1 MWPPDE
7 RGVDA
12 GVVGGRDVGL
22 VVPDEQRRLDADL
35 LERTLDVVR
44 RGFLPGETRDRRL
57 PSVGDLE
64 PVRQSEVIEQE
75 IDGRLLVRGDDRERG
90 VEMPDHVDVVV
101 RRLAATSGIG
111 HLCDARHLVADPP
124 ELRRIDAVLLA
135 DVGQRGRVDADSEL
149 LHVGDRRIG
158 DADAV
163 ERVPRG
169 LAERVERSPPDQH
182 PVVVENDGVVH
193 DRTLRERAAKRFH
206 RYTTNDVG
214 TVALE
219 TAHGWLE
226 VAAADRNTR
235 RSCRDRLQLPSL
247 YTVTTAT
254 FSVPFSHA
262 NSPERLYETV
272 AAYDLVITPD
282 GPLASTLNRQLD
294 RPHLGPFAIPPRRH
308 AAGRRERAEDRLA
321 FLELVDHHTISW
333 KRSAYAIGNIL
344 QCWEHQGSHEAIL
357 GYDTYVDDATER
369 AVERIGE
376 LDTTSME
383 LTTGTL
389 DPELDIAVIAPEM
402 LTPLERSYL
411 PEEYD
416 AVELFTDEPF
426 DLPPFRILDSPT
438 AIVDAVESA
447 ITETNAE
454 NVGIVLDRASEYSPL
469 VESALEAADIPF
481 FGGPGFIDVPEHRTF
496 LQLLRAAHYGTDT
509 RISEIR
515 PLLAALGIEVDVDH
529 EEKRL
534 HETDIPALS
543 WLVTFCDEVG
553 QYTYGEALT
562 TFEQRAGCD
571 LTAFREEL
579 ATLGIVDEAITEGG
593 VDELGFYL
601 QSYEVPMEREN
612 EGVLLADAKSASYV
626 GRDVVFFLGLDDG
639 WTHSPPRRPWVDQ
652 DAQYTRNVQRFQ
664 LLLQS
669 GDERHYLVQDSTGG
683 SPVTPCLY
691 FEELLDEEFE
701 RFSDLP
707 STRHTQQPETTSTTA
722 FEKPPTEA
730 TNESVEMISQ
740 STLSTYVNSPR
751 DHYFSRLV
759 DSPDRDYFIEGN
771 LYHDFAEFYV
781 NHPTFVDTEVIDE
794 VVDLMCTEARS
805 LVRSVDEAVL
815 RAEYRVGLETIIEY
829 LDEHPP
835 SDGAF
840 LTPAS
845 GFGTNAIAEH
855 FDRDVDSP
863 VTERWF
869 EDSDLGIK
877 GLIDLVHSRTHL
889 LDFKSGSKKSARDIV
904 TNSALDEPAD
914 TPNFQA
920 LLYLTYWRSRES
932 NERLAFTFFHFLET
946 VDEAITGDADLED
959 TLTTVTYY
967 PTTAAEY
974 VSREAFFD
982 RLLEDGP
989 NDCQKT
995 LGKIDYD
1002 TYAALFDAES
1012 LPRTT
1017 DSDELIESP
1026 FGQTMMDRLRTHV
1039 GEYKYVTKGTKQV
1052 LRQIATVQAQ
1062 NYFKTDLDAFE
1073 AFVDDRIAELN
1084 RRRSGD
1090 ERFPIEGLGGEP
1102 NYRYVDN
1109 RDLLLEGDQ

>member
-1 MWPPDE
+1 
-7 RGVDA
+7 
-12 GVVGGRDVGL
+12 
-22 VVPDEQRRLDADL
+22 
-35 LERTLDVVR
+35 
-44 RGFLPGETRDRRL
+44 
-57 PSVGDLE
+57 
-64 PVRQSEVIEQE
+64 
-75 IDGRLLVRGDDRERG
+75 
-90 VEMPDHVDVVV
+90 MPFPH
-101 RRLAATSGIG
+101 
-111 HLCDARHLVADPP
+111 
-124 ELRRIDAVLLA
+124 
-135 DVGQRGRVDADSEL
+135 
-149 LHVGDRRIG
+149 
-158 DADAV
+158 
-163 ERVPRG
+163 
-169 LAERVERSPPDQH
+169 
-182 PVVVENDGVVH
+182 
-193 DRTLRERAAKRFH
+193 AK
-206 RYTTNDVG
+206 
-214 TVALE
+214 
-219 TAHGWLE
+219 
-226 VAAADRNTR
+226 
-235 RSCRDRLQLPSL
+235 SS
-247 YTVTTAT
+247 
-254 FSVPFSHA
+254 
-262 NSPERLYETV
+262 ERLYDAV
-272 AAYDLVITPD
+272 AEYDLVITPD

-294 RPHLGPFAIPPRRH
+294 RPHLGSFAIPPRRH

-321 FLELVDHHTISW
+321 FLEMVDHHPISW

-344 QCWEHQGSHEAIL
+344 QCWEHQGSHDAIL
-357 GYDTYVDDATER
+357 GYDSYVDDATER

-383 LTTGTL
+383 LTTGKL
-389 DPELDIAVIAPEM
+389 DSELDIAVIAPEM

-416 AVELFTDEPF
+416 TVELFTDDSF

-438 AIVDAVESA
+438 AIVDAVENA
-447 ITETNAE
+447 ITETNAD
-454 NVGIVLDRASEYSPL
+454 NVGIVLDQASEYSPL
-469 VESALEAADIPF
+469 VEAALEAANIPF

-509 RISEIR
+509 RIGEIR
-515 PLLAALGIEVDVDH
+515 PLLATLGIEVDADH

-534 HETDIPALS
+534 YETDIPALS
-543 WLVTFCDEVG
+543 WFVTFCDEVG

-562 TFEQRAGCD
+562 MFEQRAGRD
-571 LTAFREEL
+571 LPAFREEL

-593 VDELGFYL
+593 VDELAFYL
-601 QSYEVPMEREN
+601 QSYEVPVEREN

-652 DAQYTRNVQRFQ
+652 DAQYTRNIQRFQ

-669 GDERHYLVQDSTGG
+669 GDEQHYLVQDSTGG

-691 FEELLDEEFE
+691 FEELLDEDFE

-722 FEKPPTEA
+722 FEKSPTA
-730 TNESVEMISQ
+730 VTNESVETVSQ

-781 NHPTFVDTEVIDE
+781 NHPTFVDTEEIDE

-805 LVRSVDEAVL
+805 LVRSVDEEVL
-815 RAEYRVGLETIIEY
+815 RAEYRVGLETTIEY

-920 LLYLTYWRSRES
+920 LLYLTYWRSREP
-932 NERLAFTFFHFLET
+932 NERLEFTFFHFLET
-946 VDEAITGDADLED
+946 VDDAITGDADLED

-1017 DSDELIESP
+1017 DSDEVIESP

-1073 AFVDDRIAELN
+1073 AFIDDRIAELN

-1090 ERFPIEGLGGEP
+1090 ERFPVEGLGGEP

>member
-1 MWPPDE
+1 MP
-7 RGVDA
+7 
-12 GVVGGRDVGL
+12 
-22 VVPDEQRRLDADL
+22 
-35 LERTLDVVR
+35 
-44 RGFLPGETRDRRL
+44 LP
-57 PSVGDLE
+57 
-64 PVRQSEVIEQE
+64 Q
-75 IDGRLLVRGDDRERG
+75 
-90 VEMPDHVDVVV
+90 
-101 RRLAATSGIG
+101 
-111 HLCDARHLVADPP
+111 
-124 ELRRIDAVLLA
+124 
-135 DVGQRGRVDADSEL
+135 
-149 LHVGDRRIG
+149 
-158 DADAV
+158 
-163 ERVPRG
+163 
-169 LAERVERSPPDQH
+169 
-182 PVVVENDGVVH
+182 
-193 DRTLRERAAKRFH
+193 AK
-206 RYTTNDVG
+206 
-214 TVALE
+214 
-219 TAHGWLE
+219 
-226 VAAADRNTR
+226 
-235 RSCRDRLQLPSL
+235 SS
-247 YTVTTAT
+247 
-254 FSVPFSHA
+254 
-262 NSPERLYETV
+262 ERLYDSV
-272 AAYDLVITPD
+272 ADYNLVATPD

-294 RPHLGPFAIPPRRH
+294 RPHLGSFAIPPRRH

-321 FLELVDHHTISW
+321 FLEMVDQDTISW

-344 QCWEHQGSHEAIL
+344 QCWEHQGSHDAIL
-357 GYDTYVDDATER
+357 EYDTYVDEATKR

-383 LTTGTL
+383 LTTGNIT
-389 DPELDIAVIAPEM
+389 PELDIAVIAPEM

-411 PEEYD
+411 PESYD
-416 AVELFTDEPF
+416 IVELFTDEPF
-426 DLPPFRILDSPT
+426 DLPPFRILDSAT
-438 AIVDAVESA
+438 AIIDALTDA
-447 ITETNAE
+447 ITTGNAE
-454 NVGIVLDRASEYSPL
+454 SVGIVIDQASEYSPL

-481 FGGPGFIDVPEHRTF
+481 FGGPGFIDVAEHRMF
-496 LQLLRAAHYGTDT
+496 LRLLRAAHYGTDT
-509 RISEIR
+509 VVSEVR
-515 PLLAALGIEVDVDH
+515 PLLATLGIEVDVDH

-534 HETDIPALS
+534 YETDIPALS

-553 QYTYGEALT
+553 QYTYDEALT
-562 TFEQRAGCD
+562 MFEQRAECD
-571 LTAFREEL
+571 LNDFREEL

-593 VDELGFYL
+593 VDELAFYL
-601 QSYEVPMEREN
+601 QSYEVPVDREN

-626 GRDVVFFLGLDDG
+626 GRDVVFFLGLDEG

-652 DAQYTRNVQRFQ
+652 DAQYTRSIQRFQ

-669 GDERHYLVQDSTGG
+669 GDEQHYLVQDSTGG

-707 STRHTQQPETTSTTA
+707 STTHSQHHETASTTA
-722 FEKPPTEA
+722 FEKPSTAA
-730 TNESVEMISQ
+730 TNESVETISQ

-759 DSPDRDYFIEGN
+759 DSPNTDYFIEGN

-781 NHPTFVDTEVIDE
+781 NHPTFVDADVIDE
-794 VVDLMCTEARS
+794 VVDIMGTKARS
-805 LVRSVDEAVL
+805 LVRSVDEKVL

-835 SDGAF
+835 TDGAF

-845 GFGTNAIAEH
+845 GFGTNVIAEH

-869 EDSDLGIK
+869 EDPDLGIK
-877 GLIDLVHSRTHL
+877 GLIDLVHSRRHL

-920 LLYLTYWRSRES
+920 LLYLTYWRSEEP
-932 NERLAFTFFHFLET
+932 NEQLEFTFFHFLET
-946 VDEAITGDADLED
+946 VDEAIMGDPDLED

-967 PTTAAEY
+967 PTTVAEY

-982 RLLEDGP
+982 TLLEDGP

-995 LGKIDYD
+995 LEKIDFD
-1002 TYAALFDAES
+1002 TYAALFDAEP

-1026 FGQTMMDRLRTHV
+1026 FGQIMMDRLQAHV

-1062 NYFKTDLDAFE
+1062 NYFKGDLDAFE
-1073 AFVDDRIAELN
+1073 AFIDDRIDELN
-1084 RRRSGD
+1084 RRRTGG
-1090 ERFPIEGLGGEP
+1090 ERFPVEGLGGEP
-1102 NYRYVDN
+1102 NYRYVSN
-1109 RDLLLEGDQ
+1109 RDLLLEGDR